1 MIPKP
6 LITYIE
12 TAIIPRYKEF
22 DKAHNLSHVRTVIE
36 ESLALARQYPE
47 ADERL
52 AYVIAAYHDTGLCRD
67 RATHHLV
74 SGEILMADSTLR
86 QWFSDT
92 EILLMK
98 EAVEDHRASTDHEPR
113 SIYGKIVAEAD
124 RIIDPDITLRRT
136 VQYGLKQNPAADKE
150 WHYQRFHQHLM
161 AKYAPGG
168 YLKLWF
174 PEGKNAEQ
182 LKKLQAI
189 IADEGQ
195 LRQVS
200 TNIRGGKDNSGINE
214 AYAPF
219 HFRLWKRFVSIMEQ
233 SVLYKE
239 TKCFYNG
246 TNRFIPSKQV
256 VSYKRNNLFR
266 RGVTKCSVL

>member
-22 DKAHNLSHVRTVIE
+22 DKHTTSPTSVPSSKK
-36 ESLALARQYPE
+36 SLALARQHPE

-67 RATHHLV
+67 RTTHHLV

-136 VQYGLKQNPAADKE
+136 VQYG
-150 WHYQRFHQHLM
+150 
-161 AKYAPGG
+161 
-168 YLKLWF
+168 
-174 PEGKNAEQ
+174 
-182 LKKLQAI
+182 
-189 IADEGQ
+189 
-195 LRQVS
+195 
-200 TNIRGGKDNSGINE
+200 
-214 AYAPF
+214 
-219 HFRLWKRFVSIMEQ
+219 
-233 SVLYKE
+233 
-239 TKCFYNG
+239 
-246 TNRFIPSKQV
+246 
-256 VSYKRNNLFR
+256 
-266 RGVTKCSVL
+266 

>member
-1 MIPKP
+1 MIPET

-12 TAIIPRYKEF
+12 TKIIPRYRDF

-36 ESLALARQYPE
+36 ESLALVRQYPE

-74 SGEILMADSTLR
+74 SGEILMTDSTLR

-136 VQYGLKQNPAADKE
+136 VQYGLKQNPTADKE

-189 IADEGQ
+189 IADEGR
-195 LRQVS
+195 LRQVF
-200 TNIRGGKDNSGINE
+200 NRI
-214 AYAPF
+214 F
-219 HFRLWKRFVSIMEQ
+219 
-233 SVLYKE
+233 KE
-239 TKCFYNG
+239 E
-246 TNRFIPSKQV
+246 KQ
-256 VSYKRNNLFR
+256 
-266 RGVTKCSVL
+266 

>member
-1 MIPKP
+1 MIPET

-92 EILLMK
+92 EIRTTGPLQTTNL
-98 EAVEDHRASTDHEPR
+98 VASTARLLP
-113 SIYGKIVAEAD
+113 K
-124 RIIDPDITLRRT
+124 RT
-136 VQYGLKQNPAADKE
+136 VSSTRTSPCAA
-150 WHYQRFHQHLM
+150 
-161 AKYAPGG
+161 PC
-168 YLKLWF
+168 
-174 PEGKNAEQ
+174 
-182 LKKLQAI
+182 
-189 IADEGQ
+189 
-195 LRQVS
+195 S
-200 TNIRGGKDNSGINE
+200 TD
-214 AYAPF
+214 
-219 HFRLWKRFVSIMEQ
+219 
-233 SVLYKE
+233 
-239 TKCFYNG
+239 
-246 TNRFIPSKQV
+246 
-256 VSYKRNNLFR
+256 
-266 RGVTKCSVL
+266 